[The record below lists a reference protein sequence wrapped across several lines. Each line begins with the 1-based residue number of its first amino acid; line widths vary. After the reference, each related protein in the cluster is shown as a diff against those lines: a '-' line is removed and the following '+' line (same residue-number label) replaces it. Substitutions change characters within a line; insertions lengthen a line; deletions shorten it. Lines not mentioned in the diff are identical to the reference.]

1 MSLLNGRMKKNIIQ
15 NKMDIYS
22 KQQKWKFTLLSFAI
36 IIGVSSLFVT
46 NRLVKELKAE
56 ERKKIELWADATKHL
71 VNLSGEGDYSLAIK
85 VISENSNIPVI
96 LVDACDSILEWRN
109 FQIQTKT
116 DSFFINLGIKN
127 VQKITKSYLRTELA
141 NIKEGEDEPIEINII
156 DDKQWIYYK
165 DSALLNRLRYYPI
178 YQLVFISIFMFIAY
192 FTFSANKKSEQNQ
205 VWAGMAKEAAHQLG
219 TPLSSL
225 MAWVELLKSKIET
238 KDMVLE
244 MEKDIIRLETI
255 TDRFSKIGSKP
266 TLENTN
272 IVEVA
277 KKATNYLGSRFP
289 DKVNININYE
299 ETEIIVPVSRVLLNW
314 VIENICKNAVDAM
327 KGKGEILVNLRNERT
342 HVSINISDNGD
353 GIDPSIIKN
362 IFKPGVTSKAR
373 GWGLG
378 LSLSKRIVEEYHNGS
393 IFVMKS
399 AKGIGTTFTI
409 RLPKTSKNTTS

>member
-1 MSLLNGRMKKNIIQ
+1 MLLLNGKMKNNIIQ

-22 KQQKWKFTLLSFAI
+22 NQQKWKFALLGFAI

-46 NRLVKELKAE
+46 NRLVKELKSE
-56 ERKKIELWADATKHL
+56 ERKKIELWAHATKHL
-71 VNLSGEGDYSLAIK
+71 VSITGEGDYSLAIK
-85 VISENSNIPVI
+85 VISENTNIPVI

-109 FQIQTKT
+109 FQQQTKL
-116 DSFFINLGIKN
+116 DSFLIDIGVKSI
-127 VQKITKSYLRTELA
+127 QKITKSYLREEL
-141 NIKEGEDEPIEINII
+141 IKIREGEDEPIEINII
-156 DDKQWIYYK
+156 DDIQWIYYK
-165 DSALLNRLRYYPI
+165 DSALLSRLRYYPI
-178 YQLVFISIFMFIAY
+178 YQLGFISIFMFIAY
-192 FTFSANKKSEQNQ
+192 FTFSASRKSEQNQ

-225 MAWVELLKSKIET
+225 LAWIELLKSKAET

-266 TLENTN
+266 TLEETN
-272 IVEVA
+272 IVEVV
-277 KKATNYLGSRFP
+277 KKATNYLNSRFP
-289 DKVNININYE
+289 DKVNIKVAFE
-299 ETEIIVPVSRVLLNW
+299 EIEIIVPVSRVLLHW

-327 KGKGEILVNLRNERT
+327 KGNGEILVGLSNEKT
-342 HVSINISDNGD
+342 YVSINISDNGD

-362 IFKPGVTSKAR
+362 IFKPGVTSKKR

-393 IFVMKS
+393 IFVMQS
-399 AKGIGTTFTI
+399 AKGVGTTFSI
-409 RLPKTSKNTTS
+409 RLPKQSKTTTT